1 MTWWARL
8 SSVVRDVA
16 RRGRM
21 EREMDA
27 ELRHHVASYTDDLV
41 SRGIPRDQAERQA
54 RIEFGSL
61 QPIKE
66 ECRQARGLRL
76 LDETSQDFR
85 YAVRMLRKSPGF
97 AALAVLTLA
106 LGIGANTSI
115 FTIVNAWVLRPLPY
129 PQGDQLVEIFSA
141 NKKQD
146 NWVGDVSPA
155 DLYDWRHADVAFEE
169 ICGWWSPEYA
179 FQIGDRPE
187 QIEGARVNWEFFRML
202 RVTPEH
208 GRDFFPQDDRPD
220 AAPVAIVSNEF
231 WQTHFGG
238 DVSLVGRTIRL
249 DGADVTV
256 IGILPAG
263 FHFALMGPSQLW
275 IPLALTEQ
283 ELRARRLLSLN
294 VTARLKPGF
303 TRRRATAYLE
313 TMARRL
319 AESYPE
325 TNTDRG
331 VKLESMADAIGQQ
344 GGNDR
349 ALVLF
354 ALVGCVLLIA
364 CGNVANLIVG
374 RAVGRQREMAVRI
387 ALGAGR
393 ARVLRQ
399 LLTENLLLFL
409 FAAALSVGLSKWGV
423 NWIAQSIP
431 VEFRAYLP
439 DMGRLNVDLAVLI
452 YTLGIGVLTGLLF
465 GFAPAFRCWRVDAN
479 RGLKESTSR
488 LSTSAGGGRLRNC
501 LIVSEVSLAL
511 VVLVASGLLV
521 KGLVRMYSSDPGF
534 NPHGLL
540 TARVMLSDAKYA
552 DLRRADALF
561 TDALQNMRALPGV
574 ISAGAAAFIPYSG
587 SDGHTYYAVDGR
599 PAPAPGR
606 IPFVSLNRVTPDYF
620 SATGIAL
627 LQGRVFTDKDTADS
641 APVMIINQ
649 TTARRNWPHQDPVG
663 RSIRWGAKLDRVST
677 VVGVVRDTKGFSD
690 TDILEAQAFI
700 PEHQQPSRGAMFVIR
715 TASAGRAIARDIERA
730 VAAVDKDQPVTRIR
744 FMEEL
749 MAERQAPFR
758 IVGQVTAL
766 FSALTLFLAALGIY
780 GVLAYSVAA
789 RRQEFGIRMALGAAR
804 RDLLGLVVGQ
814 GLKLAVAG
822 LAIGLLAAL
831 AVTRFMAS
839 ILYQVSPT
847 DTATFLLISAL
858 LLLVAGLASYLPA
871 RRASN
876 LDPTR
881 ALRYE

>member
-1 MTWWARL
+1 MTWWARSKTFAGAAL
-8 SSVVRDVA
+8 G
-16 RRGRM
+16 RRRM
-21 EREMDA
+21 ERDMDA
-27 ELRHHVASYTDDLV
+27 EMRHHVASYTEDLV
-41 SRGIPRDQAERQA
+41 RRGIPREQAERQA
-54 RIEFGSL
+54 RIEFGHFEPL
-61 QPIKE
+61 KE

-76 LDETSQDFR
+76 VDETGQDLR
-85 YAVRMLRKSPGF
+85 YALRMLRKSPGF
-97 AALAVLTLA
+97 AAVAVVTLA

-115 FTIVNAWVLRPLPY
+115 FSIVDAWVLKPLPY
-129 PQGDQLVEIFSA
+129 PQGDQLVQVFSA

-146 NWVGDVSPA
+146 WVGEVSPA
-155 DLYDWRHADVAFEE
+155 DVYDWRHANQAFEE
-169 ICGWWSPEYA
+169 ICGWTTPEFA
-179 FQIGDRPE
+179 IQTGDRPE
-187 QIEGARVNWEFFRML
+187 QVIGGRVNWEFFHML
-202 RVTPEH
+202 RVTPVS
-208 GRDFFPQDDRPD
+208 GRDFLPQDDRPD
-220 AAPVAIVSNEF
+220 AAPVALLSYEF

-238 DVSLVGRTIRL
+238 DASLRGRTIRV

-263 FHFALMGPSQLW
+263 FHFALMGPAE
-275 IPLALTEQ
+275 IFMPLALSEQ
-283 ELRARRLLSLN
+283 ELKARRLLSLQ

-303 TRRRATAYLE
+303 TLPHATAYLD

-331 VKLESMADAIGQQ
+331 VKVQSLADAIGEQ

-349 ALVLF
+349 ALVVF
-354 ALVGCVLLIA
+354 ALVGCVLLVA

-374 RAVGRQREMAVRI
+374 RAVARQKEMAVRI

-409 FAAALSVGLSKWGV
+409 LASALSVLLAKWGV

-431 VEFRAYLP
+431 VTFRAYLP
-439 DMGRLNVDLAVLI
+439 NMGRLEVDLPVLI
-452 YTLGIGVLTGLLF
+452 YTLGIGLLTGLLF
-465 GFAPAFRCWRVDAN
+465 GFAPAFRCWRIDAN

-488 LSTSAGGGRLRNC
+488 LSTGAGGGRFRNC
-501 LIVSEVSLAL
+501 LIVSQVSLAL

-534 NPHGLL
+534 NQHGLL
-540 TARVMLSDAKYA
+540 TARVMLSNAKYE
-552 DLRRADALF
+552 DSKRSDAFVSEVL
-561 TDALQNMRALPGV
+561 NNIRALPGV
-574 ISAGAAAFIPYSG
+574 TSAGAATFIPYSG
-587 SDGHTYYAVDGR
+587 SDGHTTYVVDER
-599 PAPAPGR
+599 PTPPPGSL
-606 IPFVSLNRVTPDYF
+606 PFVSLDRVTPDYF
-620 SATGIAL
+620 SSTGIAVL
-627 LQGRVFTDKDTADS
+627 RGRAFTEKDTADA

-649 TTARRNWPHQDPVG
+649 TMARRNWPHEDPVG
-663 RSIRWGAKLDRVST
+663 RQIHWGAKLDRVAT
-677 VVGVVRDTKGFSD
+677 IVGVVRDTKGFSD
-690 TDILEAQAFI
+690 TDTLEPQSFV
-700 PEHQQPSRGAMFVIR
+700 PEHQQPGRSVMFTIR
-715 TASAGRAIARDIERA
+715 SASSGSVFSRDIERA
-730 VAAVDKDQPVTRIR
+730 VLAADKDQPVTSIR
-744 FMEEL
+744 FMEDL
-749 MAERQAPFR
+749 MAEREAPFL

-822 LAIGLLAAL
+822 LAIGLAAAL

-847 DTATFLLISAL
+847 DAATFLLISAL
-858 LLLVAGLASYLPA
+858 LLAVAGLASYLPA